1 MKEDIKMTTV
11 SKKEVFKRYI
21 LFIICL
27 FFMGLGVALTKH
39 GELGVSPIS
48 SVANVVSL
56 KFTFLSFGT
65 WLTISNCVL
74 LLGQIIL
81 LRRNFKPIQLL
92 QIPLSFLFGYFTDFG
107 LWMIK
112 DIPNENYIVRLLLVF
127 AGIVFIG
134 FGISLGV
141 IADVVLNSGEGLVKA
156 LADVTKK
163 DFGTVK
169 IVFDVSWVLFSIVLS
184 LLLFDGRLLGT
195 REGTVLSAVF
205 VGVAVKIF
213 KPILQK
219 PLTKILTKQKL
230 RLSVIP

>member
-1 MKEDIKMTTV
+1 M
-11 SKKEVFKRYI
+11 SKKELVKRYI
-21 LFIICL
+21 LFVISL
-27 FFMGLGVALTKH
+27 FFCGVGIAFTKH
-39 GELGVSPIS
+39 AELGVSPIS
-48 SVANVVSL
+48 SLANVISI
-56 KFTFLSFGT
+56 KFDFISFGN
-65 WLTISNCVL
+65 WLIVSNLVL

-81 LRRNFKPIQLL
+81 LRRNFKLIQLV
-92 QIPLSFLFGYFTDFG
+92 QIPLSFIFGYFTDLG

-141 IADVVLNSGEGLVKA
+141 IADVVLNSGEGFVKA

-169 IVFDVSWVLFSIVLS
+169 IVFDVSWVLFSMVLS
-184 LLLFDGRLLGT
+184 LLLFDGKLLGT
-195 REGTVLSAVF
+195 REGTILSAVF
-205 VGVAVKIF
+205 IGVAVKLF

-219 PLTKILTKQKL
+219 PLTKILKK
-230 RLSVIP
+230 